1 MLAVSHLQQRSQA
14 DCLPTCAQMA
24 LTYLGLKPSYP
35 ALLKLLETR
44 SFGTPFRNLQRLQ
57 QLDVQV
63 TCQACSGDEFPTFLN
78 AGWPLI
84 ASVNTADFGYWS
96 TAVDHAV
103 LVVGADQQAIYV
115 HDPSMRS
122 GPTPIAL
129 TEFALAQLK
138 FDHLCAI
145 IQR

>member
-1 MLAVSHLQQRSQA
+1 MLAVLHRQQRSQA
-14 DCLPTCAQMA
+14 DCLPVCAEMV
-24 LTYLGLKPSYP
+24 LNYLGVYPSYP
-35 ALLKLLETR
+35 VLLKLLETR
-44 SFGTPFRNLQRLQ
+44 PFGTPFRNLQRLQ
-57 QLDVQV
+57 QLGVQV
-63 TCQACSGDEFPTFLN
+63 TCQECPVDEFSAFLN

-103 LVVGADQQAIYV
+103 LVVGADQQAIYA
-115 HDPSMRS
+115 HDPSLED
-122 GPTPIAL
+122 GPTLISP

-145 IQR
+145 IRR